1 MFIEKPLKKTILFVI
16 FIRIARKKHLKF
28 EIRHD
33 LALHV
38 PKLPFEIQKLI
49 YSVQN
54 LNCIK
59 DENNFFMNK

>member
-1 MFIEKPLKKTILFVI
+1 M
-16 FIRIARKKHLKF
+16 ARKKHLKF
-28 EIRHD
+28 KIRHD